1 MFSSEHISL
10 QNALLI
16 VYEYSTLLW
25 IPLLRTGGTPHPQ
38 TLSSLSRSLTHSL
51 PLTLSFV
58 PFSSCDSHSL
68 SVFLFLTLSLPPSRG
83 PFVGPSLD
91 PCISRCALVCT
102 FLHLFLSSSA
112 CFSCLPKAP
121 FPVYFLRTVTVAVV
135 VVDVGVGVVST
146 SKSASAFARV
156 TNTQVLKWSS
166 EWWKAEHASATKNE
180 NTRVLKQSVKKIFV
194 LKVAMSWKN
203 AAHRCFKKAFDELDW
218 MCF

>member
-38 TLSSLSRSLTHSL
+38 TLSSLSLSHSL
-51 PLTLSFV
+51 
-58 PFSSCDSHSL
+58 SSCDSRSL

-135 VVDVGVGVVST
+135 VDVGVGVVST

-180 NTRVLKQSVKKIFV
+180 NTRVLKQSVKKS
-194 LKVAMSWKN
+194 LCWKLQC
-203 AAHRCFKKAFDELDW
+203 REKMRLTGVSKKPS
-218 MCF
+218 MN

>member
-38 TLSSLSRSLTHSL
+38 TLSSLSLSHSL
-51 PLTLSFV
+51 
-58 PFSSCDSHSL
+58 SSCDSRSL

-135 VVDVGVGVVST
+135 VVVVGVVST